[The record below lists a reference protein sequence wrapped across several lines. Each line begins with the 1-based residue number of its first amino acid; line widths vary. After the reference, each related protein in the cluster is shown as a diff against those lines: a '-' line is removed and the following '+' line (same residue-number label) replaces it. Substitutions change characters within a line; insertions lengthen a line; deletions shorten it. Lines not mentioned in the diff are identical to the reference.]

1 MPDLSKIFHR
11 LILEEEGATAIQYAL
26 IATLVSTAI
35 IVGVTQFSGSVAG
48 VWEYI
53 SDTVTSALAG
63 S

>member
-1 MPDLSKIFHR
+1 MFNLSKIFHR
-11 LILEEEGATAIQYAL
+11 LVHEEKGATAIQYAL

-35 IVGVTQFSGSVAG
+35 IVGVTQFSGSVSG

-53 SDTVTSALAG
+53 STTVTSALTG